1 MVQMA
6 VCVTKAHLAV
16 ARNGTFVVGITYF
29 CIVSLASWILDN
41 SVFRA
46 WLVCRSAC
54 RVSFLLFCSRQSCH
68 CPDSA
73 EVCGDSAVKVL

>member
-29 CIVSLASWILDN
+29 CLVSHWIIVSFEHGLYVALPVEYLSSDFAVGN
-41 SVFRA
+41 RA
-46 WLVCRSAC
+46 IV
-54 RVSFLLFCSRQSCH
+54 
-68 CPDSA
+68 PI
-73 EVCGDSAVKVL
+73 VLNCAGTQL